1 MSSNLSCQV
10 GLKPHISKHSCNFL
24 KISSLVGV
32 SFPFSPPCHV
42 YHLNRFNLQ
51 VGILHMRKGRKGP
64 RHTLSL
70 RLNVSDDVE
79 VFTSGMHPCS
89 YYEASSKMH
98 MDLGL
103 GLS

>member
-1 MSSNLSCQV
+1 MRICENHLDQGGAIGSCMDI
-10 GLKPHISKHSCNFL
+10 L
-24 KISSLVGV
+24 
-32 SFPFSPPCHV
+32 
-42 YHLNRFNLQ
+42 

-79 VFTSGMHPCS
+79 VFISGMHPFS

-103 GLS
+103 ETDMIICFIYV